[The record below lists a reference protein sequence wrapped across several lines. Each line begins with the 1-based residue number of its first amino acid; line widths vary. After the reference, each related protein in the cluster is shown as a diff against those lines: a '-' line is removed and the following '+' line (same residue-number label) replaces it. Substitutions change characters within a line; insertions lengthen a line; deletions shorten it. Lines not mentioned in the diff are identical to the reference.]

1 VSPQAAN
8 DAAPKL
14 TPTRG
19 EIRSTLTG
27 RFSAQFGWF
36 VEPRT
41 VPIGIESLEQ
51 KALALSMR
59 DRSGILTRSDHRDT
73 KAMRRLVWAR

>member
-1 VSPQAAN
+1 MIAPPAVAYGTCVTSQAAN

-19 EIRSTLTG
+19 EIRPTLTG

-41 VPIGIESLEQ
+41 VPIGIESL
-51 KALALSMR
+51 
-59 DRSGILTRSDHRDT
+59 G
-73 KAMRRLVWAR
+73 